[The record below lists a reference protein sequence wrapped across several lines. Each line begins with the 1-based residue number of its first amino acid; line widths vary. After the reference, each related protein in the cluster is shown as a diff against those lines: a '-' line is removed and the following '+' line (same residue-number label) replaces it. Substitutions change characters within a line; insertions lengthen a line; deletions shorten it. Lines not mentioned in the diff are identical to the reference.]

1 MPAATIALISF
12 LFVHYGMLT
21 AVHGV
26 FVFALFGRAS
36 EISGFPT
43 AANVTDVVV
52 QCHPQVAVLALVRS
66 HGYSFVQNSV
76 AVQEYRSVTLRQLM
90 AQPYSRMVVLH

>member
-1 MPAATIALISF
+1 M
-12 LFVHYGMLT
+12 
-21 AVHGV
+21 
-26 FVFALFGRAS
+26 
-36 EISGFPT
+36 
-43 AANVTDVVV
+43 DVVV
-52 QCHPQVAVLALVRS
+52 QCHPQVAVLALVLS